1 MSSKITFAVGRS
13 RFDDT
18 SMVSE
23 GTVFGNQLEGGGG
36 GSGGLNGWAGG
47 SPFGRI
53 TGINMRE

>member
-1 MSSKITFAVGRS
+1 MSSKKTFAVRGS
-13 RFDDT
+13 QFDNT

-23 GTVFGNQLEGGGG
+23 GTVFGNQLEGGRGEW
-36 GSGGLNGWAGG
+36 GLNGWAGG

>member
-1 MSSKITFAVGRS
+1 MSSKITFAVRGS
-13 RFDDT
+13 RIDNT

-23 GTVFGNQLEGGGG
+23 GTVFGNQLEGGG

>member
-1 MSSKITFAVGRS
+1 MSSKKTFAVRGS
-13 RFDDT
+13 QFDNT

-23 GTVFGNQLEGGGG
+23 GTVFGNQLEGG
-36 GSGGLNGWAGG
+36 SGGLNGWAG

>member
-1 MSSKITFAVGRS
+1 MWKSSKITFAVRVS
-13 RFDDT
+13 RFDNT

-23 GTVFGNQLEGGGG
+23 GTVFGNQLEG